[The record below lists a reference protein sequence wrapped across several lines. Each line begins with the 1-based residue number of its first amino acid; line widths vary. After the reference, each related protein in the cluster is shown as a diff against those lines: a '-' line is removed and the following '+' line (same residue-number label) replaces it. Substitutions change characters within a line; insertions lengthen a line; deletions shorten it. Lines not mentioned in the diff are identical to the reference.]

1 MNKIHSTMLLAGAT
15 LILAAC
21 GNRGALQP
29 AKGESLPPPVYG
41 EAKAP
46 SHRTRPCLSAAM
58 NCSGGQRSGRM
69 TNLIF
74 PRPANPRPPV

>member
-1 MNKIHSTMLLAGAT
+1 MNKVHSILLLTGAT

-29 AKGESLPPPVYG
+29 AKGEALPPAIYG

-46 SHRTRPCLSAAM
+46 SGEDLLVPSSQAM
-58 NCSGGQRSGRM
+58 PERSDELLRRSEERQDDAFD
-69 TNLIF
+69 L
-74 PRPANPRPPV
+74 PPPG

>member
-46 SHRTRPCLSAAM
+46 SGEDLLVPSNQAVPE
-58 NCSGGQRSGRM
+58 RSDELLRRSEKRQDDEFD
-69 TNLIF
+69 L
-74 PRPANPRPPV
+74 PPPG